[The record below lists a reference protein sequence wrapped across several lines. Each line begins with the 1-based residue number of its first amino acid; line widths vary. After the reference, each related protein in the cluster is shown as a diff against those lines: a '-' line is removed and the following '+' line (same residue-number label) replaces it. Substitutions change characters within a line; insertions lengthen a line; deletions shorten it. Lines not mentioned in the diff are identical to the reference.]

1 MGKLSINT
9 LEGWNQQAD
18 IANKKAFMHT
28 FGREPIDETELYQWV
43 DALAAEMI
51 ANAPKPAD
59 FEWELVAMGDKVWLT
74 KYF

>member
-1 MGKLSINT
+1 MEKTSINS
-9 LEGWNQQAD
+9 LEGWNLQAD

-28 FGREPIDETELYQWV
+28 VGREPIDETELYQWV

-51 ANAPKPAD
+51 ATAPKPAD
-59 FEWELVAMGDKVWLT
+59 FEWELVAIGDKVWLT

>member
-1 MGKLSINT
+1 MEKTSINS
-9 LEGWNQQAD
+9 LEGWNLQAD

>member
-1 MGKLSINT
+1 
-9 LEGWNQQAD
+9 
-18 IANKKAFMHT
+18 MHT

-51 ANAPKPAD
+51 ATAPKPAD
-59 FEWELVAMGDKVWLT
+59 FEWELVAIGDKVWLT

>member
-1 MGKLSINT
+1 MEKLSINT

-18 IANKKAFMHT
+18 IVNKKAFMHT
-28 FGREPIDETELYQWV
+28 VGREPIDETELYQWV

-51 ANAPKPAD
+51 ASAPKPAD
-59 FEWELVAMGDKVWLT
+59 FEWELVAMGDTVWLT

>member
-1 MGKLSINT
+1 MEKLSINT

-51 ANAPKPAD
+51 ATAPKPTD
-59 FEWELVAMGDKVWLT
+59 FEWELVAIGDKVWLT

>member
-1 MGKLSINT
+1 MEKLSINT
-9 LEGWNQQAD
+9 LEGWSQQAD
-18 IANKKAFMHT
+18 IANKKAFTYT

>member
-1 MGKLSINT
+1 MEKLSINT

-43 DALAAEMI
+43 DAIAAEMI
-51 ANAPKPAD
+51 ATAPKEPD
-59 FEWELVAMGDKVWLT
+59 TDWELVKIGEEVFLT
-74 KYF
+74 RYF

>member
-1 MGKLSINT
+1 MEKLSINT

-28 FGREPIDETELYQWV
+28 VGREPIDETELYQWV
-43 DALAAEMI
+43 DALAADMI
-51 ANAPKPAD
+51 ASAPKPAD
-59 FEWELVAMGDKVWLT
+59 FEWELVAMGDTVWLT